1 MSSGPHLH
9 FEVLVNTRFV
19 DPLAI
24 QVPRERQLEGR
35 ELLDFQRER
44 ARIDDLMRRAPV
56 RTASR

>member
-1 MSSGPHLH
+1 LH